1 MSRHPPSPSKQAPP
15 ARPRGIRQTMSDL
28 HIWTGLLVGWLLYAI
43 FLTGSVSYF
52 REEIS
57 RWAQPEAPL
66 GGAAR
71 VAEPAIEPQAAHAR
85 RAEAP
90 QDSPAIAQRLVDAM
104 QSRHAPE
111 AGRWTINLPS
121 AREPLASV
129 SWSKAARAGERPAR
143 AQQRAT
149 LDPYTGDRLE
159 LRDTR
164 GGDFFYR
171 FHYNLH
177 YVPVL
182 WGRWI
187 IGLCTMFMLVAIISG
202 IITHKK
208 IFADF
213 FTFRWG
219 KGQRSWLDAHNGL
232 SVLGLPFHLMI
243 TYTGLVTL
251 MLMYMPWGAEQA
263 FPTPAQQNTLR
274 AELSSFREARPP
286 SAEKAPLTGVA
297 DLVRQAQARWG
308 YAHVERLTIDN
319 PGRTNATITIRRGD
333 GGRVSESPRYLVF
346 DGVSG
351 RLLEEKDSVGHAAE
365 TRGVL
370 LALHTGRF
378 ADDWIRWF
386 YLILGLGGTAM
397 IGTGLVLWTVKRR
410 AKLPD
415 PTRPYFGFRLV
426 ERLNIATVAGLP
438 VAMAAFLWGTRLLP
452 TDLAARPA
460 REVDLFF
467 LIWALMAVHACLRPP
482 RRAWIEQWVLAT
494 LLLALTPVLNALTSD
509 RGLPGSLLA
518 GDWVFAGFDL
528 AMLALA
534 ALTASFAWRTAR
546 HRPRVPAARGR
557 KAREAGHQP
566 PEAATIAGT
575 GKAKRESSPARETAL
590 LPAGEAQP

>member
-1 MSRHPPSPSKQAPP
+1 MRQHSSTPPRSATAVRS
-15 ARPRGIRQTMSDL
+15 RGIRQTMSDL

-57 RWAQPEAPL
+57 RWAQPEA
-66 GGAAR
+66 
-71 VAEPAIEPQAAHAR
+71 AHAGK
-85 RAEAP
+85 AAP
-90 QDSPAIAQRLVDAM
+90 SPDRPAIAQRLVDAM
-104 QSRHAPE
+104 QTRHAPE
-111 AGRWTINLPS
+111 AGRWTITLPS
-121 AREPLASV
+121 ARDPLASV
-129 SWSKAARAGERPAR
+129 SWQKPVKAGERARR

-149 LDPYTGDRLE
+149 LDPQTGDRIE

-177 YVPVL
+177 YLPVI

-187 IGLCTMFMLVAIISG
+187 VGFCTMFMLVAIISG

-251 MLMYMPWGAEQA
+251 MLMFMPWGAERA
-263 FPTPAQQNTLR
+263 FPTPAQQNALR
-274 AELSSFREARPP
+274 AELSSFREPSPP

-308 YAHVERLTIDN
+308 EAHVERLTIDN
-319 PGRTNATITIRRGD
+319 PGHANATIVIRRGD
-333 GGRVSESPRYLVF
+333 GERVSESPRHLVF

-351 RLLEEKDSVGHAAE
+351 QLLDSRDAVGHAAE

-386 YLILGLGGTAM
+386 YLILGLAGTAM
-397 IGTGLVLWTVKRR
+397 IGSGLVLWTVKRR

-415 PTRPYFGFRLV
+415 PTRPHFGFRLV

-452 TDLAARPA
+452 LDLAARAA

-467 LIWALMAVHACLRPP
+467 LVWALMAAHACLRAP
-482 RRAWIEQWVLAT
+482 RRAWIEQWALAS
-494 LLLALTPVLNALTSD
+494 LLLALTPVLDALTSD
-509 RGLPGSLLA
+509 RGLPGSLLD

-528 AMLALA
+528 VMLVLA

-546 HRPRVPAARGR
+546 HQARVPAARGR
-557 KAREAGHQP
+557 KNNPKGGNSPGESGALRSVKAAGENHPAREAS
-566 PEAATIAGT
+566 IV
-575 GKAKRESSPARETAL
+575 
-590 LPAGEAQP
+590 PAGEARS